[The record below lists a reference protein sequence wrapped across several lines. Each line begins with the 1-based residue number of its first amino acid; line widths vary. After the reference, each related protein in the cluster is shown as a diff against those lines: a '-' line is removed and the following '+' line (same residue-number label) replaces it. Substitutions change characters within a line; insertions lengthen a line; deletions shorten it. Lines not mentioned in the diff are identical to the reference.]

1 VSVTDALELMDEWG
15 PEKIVC
21 VSDGRSG
28 MRGVLVIDNTARGIG
43 KGGTRMTPT
52 VTVGEVARLARVM
65 TWKWAGVDLFFGGAK
80 AGIRADPHGPD
91 KERVLRAF
99 VRALANEV
107 PHEYVFGLDLGLTE
121 DDAAIIQ
128 DEIGDRGA
136 AVGTPRELGGV
147 PYDDWG
153 VTGYGVAEAVDAA
166 LVHRGETLR
175 GATVVLQGFGAV
187 GAAAAS
193 RLVELGAVIV
203 AISTARG
210 ALHHPDGLDV
220 EELLAARELHGDAL
234 VGHVAQ
240 PKVRRTRAG
249 DELLLDAD
257 VLVPAATQDV
267 VDVALATD
275 LRFRV
280 IVEGANL
287 PITPDAQRL
296 LSAREVTVVPDFIAN
311 AGGVVAAA
319 YAMDARRSP
328 FPAERSVIFDAVS
341 QKMRVNTA
349 TVLDEVI
356 RTGETSHE
364 AARRLAADRVR
375 SAMRLKRRVP
385 DAVAA

>member
-1 VSVTDALELMDEWG
+1 VSGADLLELMDEWG

-21 VSDGRSG
+21 VADARTG

-80 AGIRADPHGPD
+80 AGIRADPHGSD

-107 PHEYVFGLDLGLTE
+107 PREYVFGLDLGLTE

-136 AVGTPRELGGV
+136 AVGTPRERGGV
-147 PYDDWG
+147 PDVDWG
-153 VTGYGVAEAVDAA
+153 VTGYGVAEAADAA
-166 LVHRGETLR
+166 LAHQGETLS

-187 GAAAAS
+187 GAAAAA
-193 RLVELGAVIV
+193 RLVELGAVV
-203 AISTARG
+203 VGISTSAG
-210 ALHHPDGLDV
+210 ALHHPEGLDV
-220 EELLAARELHGDAL
+220 AELVAARAQFGDAL
-234 VGHVAQ
+234 VEHVAQ
-240 PKVRRTRAG
+240 PHVQRMRAG
-249 DELLLDAD
+249 EELLLDAD

-267 VDVALATD
+267 VDAALATD
-275 LRFRV
+275 LRFRL

-296 LSAREVTVVPDFIAN
+296 LAARGVAVVPDFIAN

-328 FPAERSVIFDAVS
+328 FPVERSVVFGAVS

-349 TVLDEVI
+349 AVLDEAD
-356 RTGETSHE
+356 RSGETSHE
-364 AARRLAADRVR
+364 AARRLAAERVR

-385 DAVAA
+385 EAVAA